1 MKYPGLAAILFL
13 LYSLPTLAN
22 ECTPVSKKMAAE
34 IARQVE
40 QFRAVEAC
48 ESRHVYKEMGV
59 ELVLFSLKGACA
71 TSPDAAPGSCGDKSA
86 VYLAGVL
93 SGQVLPA
100 IEVSDERGFAPIKV
114 RKEGEAALVT
124 GLKHAPTD
132 PLCCPSVRET
142 RPLKITPTG
151 FQP

>member
-1 MKYPGLAAILFL
+1 MKYPGFIATLVLLF
-13 LYSLPTLAN
+13 SLPVLAD
-22 ECTPVSKKMAAE
+22 ECAPVSKKMTAE

-40 QFRAVEAC
+40 QLRAVETC
-48 ESRHVYKEMGV
+48 EARYIFKEMGV
-59 ELVLFSLKGACA
+59 EFVLFSLKGACVA
-71 TSPDAAPGSCGDKSA
+71 SPDAEPGSCGDKPA

-114 RKEGEAALVT
+114 RKEGEQALVT

-142 RPLKITPTG
+142 RPLNITPTG